1 MESVFIFIVVLM
13 FFLAITD
20 LVVGVSN
27 DAVNFLN
34 SAIGAKAASFKT
46 IMVIASMGVLF
57 GSVCSSGMMEVARKG
72 VFNPQFFTFEEI
84 MYLFAAVMLTD
95 IILLNFYNSIALPTS
110 TTVSIVFELLGSAIT
125 VSFFSVLH
133 SEGSITHWGDYING
147 SKAIIII
154 VGIFLSV
161 AIAFIVGWLVQ
172 YITRIIVSFEYKKT
186 MRGFGAI
193 FGSISVALIVV
204 FIVQKGLKGIPF
216 ISKDA
221 LTAVKDHVGL
231 ISLISMVL
239 SFIVFQ
245 ILISWKKF
253 NVYRF
258 VTLLGTF
265 ALAMAFASNDLVN
278 FVGVPI
284 ASFDAYTN
292 WKNSGV
298 EANSYLM
305 ESLAQPIQTNP
316 LFLFGAG
323 IIMILTLWFSKKAHS
338 VVKTTVNLGRQDE
351 GVERFKANEV
361 SRSIVKSISA
371 MSYAIRKI
379 IPLNISDKIDHR
391 FVDTTNVEY
400 KNTEDKPAFDLVRAS
415 VNLTVAAAIILG
427 ATSLQLPLST
437 TFVSFMVLMG
447 TSLAD
452 KAWAQGSAVY
462 RVSGVFTVIGGWFL
476 TAIIALTVSVIFA
489 SLLINFQLYALIALV
504 IVALLLIFQSYI
516 FRKTNHY
523 KAEIDLELH
532 DDWFKSDF
540 FNVDTEIK
548 SKITSFL
555 EHLEKTY
562 KETINALIKRDRKLL
577 AELAETLHEV
587 EKQNSQYKVK
597 LTQQIKTVP
606 NDFKESGKVLM
617 LVYDLEESL
626 LYAISHIIKS
636 SERHVSNLHPRLLNE
651 QIESLKNSQTA
662 IEQYIEYI
670 LVCLKGNEINAEEYD
685 SFKKHRK
692 KIFKLM
698 DSSISRQIEWATS
711 KKLSGKNTELIL
723 SILFSDRNIISHTSR
738 LVKLF
743 YKIKPDNMNEIL
755 EKLMDE

>member
-1 MESVFIFIVVLM
+1 MESIFIFIVALM

-20 LVVGVSN
+20 LIVGVSN

-46 IMVIASMGVLF
+46 IMIIASLGILF
-57 GSVCSSGMMEVARKG
+57 GSICSSGMMEVARKG
-72 VFNPQFFTFEEI
+72 VFNPQFFTIRDI

-125 VSFFSVLH
+125 VSFFSVLK
-133 SEGSITHWGDYING
+133 SKESISHWGDYING

-172 YITRIIVSFEYKKT
+172 YLTRLIVSFEYKKS
-186 MRGFGAI
+186 MRVFGAI
-193 FGSISVALIVV
+193 FGSISVALIIV
-204 FIVQKGLKGIPF
+204 FIVQKGLKGLPF
-216 ISKDA
+216 ISKDS
-221 LTAVKDHVGL
+221 LNVIKDHVGL
-231 ISLISMVL
+231 ISMISMVV

-284 ASFDAYTN
+284 ASFDAFSN
-292 WKNSGV
+292 WQNSGID
-298 EANSYLM
+298 ADHYLM

-316 LFLFGAG
+316 LFLFSAG
-323 IIMILTLWFSKKAHS
+323 IIMIITLWFSKKARS

-361 SRSIVKSISA
+361 SRSIVKSVSA
-371 MSYAIRKI
+371 MSFAVRKI
-379 IPLNISDKIDHR
+379 LPKTLSDKMDQR
-391 FVDTTNVEY
+391 FVDSTNIKY
-400 KNTEDKPAFDLVRAS
+400 KNGEEKPAFDLVRAS

-427 ATSLQLPLST
+427 ATSLKLPLST

-489 SLLINFQLYALIALV
+489 SLLINFELYALIALV
-504 IVALLLIFQSYI
+504 ILAILLIFKSYI
-516 FRKTNHY
+516 FPKHNRYN
-523 KAEIDLELH
+523 AEVNLELADEWFQSDLFDIDLEVKAKL
-532 DDWFKSDF
+532 
-540 FNVDTEIK
+540 
-548 SKITSFL
+548 TSFL
-555 EHLEKTY
+555 ETLEKTY
-562 KETINALIKRDRKLL
+562 QEVINALIQRDRRLL
-577 AELAETLHEV
+577 AELAETLHEI
-587 EKQNSQYKVK
+587 EKCNNNYKVK
-597 LTQQIKTVP
+597 LTQQLKTVP
-606 NDFKESGKVLM
+606 HEFKESGKVLM
-617 LVYDLEESL
+617 LVYDLEENL

-636 SERHVSNLHPRLLNE
+636 SERHVSNLHPKLLNE
-651 QIESLKNSQTA
+651 QIESLENSKAA
-662 IEQYIEYI
+662 IEKYMEQTLI
-670 LVCLKGNEINAEEYD
+670 CLKGDVINAEEYD
-685 SFKKHRK
+685 SFKKQRK
-692 KIFKLM
+692 KIVKLI
-698 DSSISRQIEWATS
+698 DASISRQIEWATS

-738 LVKLF
+738 MVKLF
-743 YKIKPDNMNEIL
+743 YKIKPDNMNDIL